1 MILLPLKQVNCTNYL
16 KKIMEK
22 IPKKNQKLRIFI
34 LHLRNLKL
42 TTMKKMIKI
51 LNNKFNDFLYFIFY
65 IDIFIFNEYFY
76 LFYIFL

>member
-16 KKIMEK
+16 KKTMEK
-22 IPKKNQKLRIFI
+22 IQKKNQKLRIFI

-65 IDIFIFNEYFY
+65 IDIFIF
-76 LFYIFL
+76 